1 VACFAASIFGWVT
14 LLPLK
19 TSEVKFFLVDKST
32 GIIAEPVGLQDA
44 PRIFGAAVEQQYLK
58 RYIEAREGWVVDGRT
73 PWLGRVQPTTITFPP
88 GESVYRV
95 VQTGKP
101 DKDGALADAGWQ
113 GASPSEIKDTPLG
126 NNLTLWPVMPGE
138 STMTV
143 ITMSSAGAQKVYPFR
158 LLARPDADGAA
169 DAPGVVLNLIFRG
182 GAPVTGAP
190 AAAQKAGVVRT
201 RATVRHSVSMIAQAA
216 AEEQLRTDAF
226 NGADGICHYLAKGRR
241 PSPIQ
246 PRCPMDNGQ
255 WTLMRFPGLSEKPAV
270 YVVGDDGSERLARQH
285 GAGHFVVVEEI
296 APHFRLRLGPAV
308 LDILNTVYDPAGK
321 SAGTGTTTPTV
332 QRDILQA
339 KIR

>member
-1 VACFAASIFGWVT
+1 MMRIATAILLASVSLAALGQAAAADTTQTGAQIRVVPYSP
-14 LLPLK
+14 LLR
-19 TSEVKFFLVDKST
+19 TE
-32 GIIAEPVGLQDA
+32 IVGV
-44 PRIFGAAVEQQYLK
+44 IG
-58 RYIEAREGWVVDGRT
+58 
-73 PWLGRVQPTTITFPP
+73 QPTTITFPL

-101 DKDGALADAGWQ
+101 NKDGALPDAGWQ
-113 GASPSEIKDTPLG
+113 GAAPSEIKDTPLG

-169 DAPGVVLNLIFRG
+169 DASGVVLNLIFKG
-182 GAPVTGAP
+182 GVTIAPGAPMTARS
-190 AAAQKAGVVRT
+190 AGVVRT
-201 RATVRHSVSMIAQAA
+201 RATRHSVSTVAQMA

-226 NGADGICHYLAKGRR
+226 NGADGSCHYLAKGRR
-241 PSPIQ
+241 PTPIQ
-246 PRCPMDNGQ
+246 PRCPLNNGQ

-285 GAGHFVVVEEI
+285 GTGDFVVVEEI
-296 APHFRLRLGPAV
+296 AAHFRLRLGPSV
-308 LDILNTVYDPAGK
+308 LDIINTAYDPAGK
-321 SAGTGTTTPTV
+321 PTGTGTTAPTV

-339 KIR
+339 KAR